1 MSITYKTDIV
11 VLGGGI
17 SGLWLLNAFQQLGYN
32 SLLLEKKVLGGAQTL
47 ASQGMIHGGIK
58 YALGG
63 FTTPASE
70 SIANMPETW
79 ERCLSGKGI
88 GDAAIDLTS
97 VKQLSD
103 AYHLFSD
110 GSLSSKVT
118 SFFGSRSIRSRVTTV
133 PQDQYPEPFSNP
145 GFNGW
150 LYKLQDIVLD
160 TRSLVETL
168 NTQADNTAFCGDA
181 RLVTNDCN
189 QVSHID
195 LGNNERLEADLYVL
209 AAGAGNAQLLRDAGI
224 ETIKMQE
231 RPLHQVMVCSEKL
244 PHIFAHAVNL
254 RSANKP
260 RITFTT
266 HTTKSGAPVWYLGGN
281 LAETGVDRSEG
292 EQIDVARKEL
302 KALFPWLELNDAQW
316 ATLRINRAEPAQA
329 EQTRPDHPFFK
340 RSNNVLV
347 CWPTKLTLV
356 PMMVDEILSTL
367 PSLLEPPTQIKTTA
381 LPKLPQAQVGD
392 APWEV
397 LF

>member
-17 SGLWLLNAFQQLGYN
+17 SGLWLLNAFQQSGFS
-32 SLLLEKKVLGGAQTL
+32 SLLLEKNVLGGAQTL

-63 FTTPASE
+63 FTTQASE
-70 SIANMPETW
+70 SIANMPEIWT
-79 ERCLSGKGI
+79 RCLKGE
-88 GDAAIDLTS
+88 GAIDLRS

-103 AYHLFSD
+103 AYYLFSD
-110 GSLSSKVT
+110 GSLSSRVT
-118 SFFGSRSIRSRVTTV
+118 SFFGSKAIRSRVTTV
-133 PQDQYPEPFSNP
+133 PRNQHPEPFSNE
-145 GFNGW
+145 GFKGW
-150 LYKLQDIVLD
+150 LYRLQDMVLD
-160 TRSLVETL
+160 TESLINVL
-168 NTQADNTAFCGDA
+168 QNQADNTAFCTDA
-181 RLVTNDCN
+181 RLVRDDHG

-209 AAGAGNAQLLRDAGI
+209 AAGAGNAELMKDAGV
-224 ETIKMQE
+224 ESIKMQE

-244 PHIFAHAVNL
+244 PPVFAHAVNL

-266 HTTKSGAPVWYLGGN
+266 HHTSQGLPVWYLGGN
-281 LAETGVDRSEG
+281 LAETGNKRSEG
-292 EQIDVARKEL
+292 EQIDFSKKEIGS
-302 KALFPWLELNDAQW
+302 LFPWLDLKDAKW
-316 ATLRINRAEPAQA
+316 ATYRINRAEPAQA

-340 RSNNVLV
+340 SKDNVLV

-356 PMMVDEILSTL
+356 PMMVDEILS
-367 PSLLEPPTQIKTTA
+367 A
-381 LPKLPQAQVGD
+381 LPALIGDSAQANVTPRPNLPLATVGD
-392 APWEV
+392 APWES

>member
-17 SGLWLLNAFQQLGYN
+17 SGLWMLNAFQQLGYN
-32 SLLLEKKVLGGAQTL
+32 SLLIEKNVLGGAQTL

-70 SIANMPETW
+70 SIADMPETW
-79 ERCLSGKGI
+79 EKCLSGNGT
-88 GDAAIDLTS
+88 GEAAIDLTS
-97 VKQLSD
+97 VEQLSN

-118 SFFGSRSIRSRVTTV
+118 SFFGSRSIRSRVSSV
-133 PQDQYPEPFSNP
+133 PRDQYPEPFSNP
-145 GFNGW
+145 GFSGW
-150 LYKLQDIVLD
+150 LYKLQDIVLN
-160 TRSLVETL
+160 TRSLIETL
-168 NTQADNTAFCGDA
+168 SYRAGDTVFRADAH
-181 RLVTNDCN
+181 LVRNDLN
-189 QVSHID
+189 QVTHVD
-195 LGNNERLEADLYVL
+195 LGNNERLEAKLYIL
-209 AAGAGNAQLLRDAGI
+209 AAGSGNAELLSDAGI
-224 ETIKMQE
+224 ESTRMQE

-266 HTTKSGAPVWYLGGN
+266 HSNKMGTPVWYLGGN
-281 LAETGVDRSEG
+281 LAETGVERSEG
-292 EQIDVARKEL
+292 AQIDVARKEL
-302 KALFPWLELNDAQW
+302 EALFPWLEMKDTQW
-316 ATLRINRAEPAQA
+316 ATLLINRAEPAQA

-340 RSNNVLV
+340 RNNNVLV

-356 PMMVDEILSTL
+356 PMMVEEILSTL
-367 PSLLEPPTQIKTTA
+367 PSLLEPPTQAKTTA
-381 LPKLPQAQVGD
+381 LPKLPQAPVGD
-392 APWEV
+392 APWEIS
-397 LF
+397 F